1 LKRKP
6 KTVRPSTHAID
17 GRVLRKKVAGATPPS
32 RIAAVASRLPVLRR
46 FAPPPPPPKPKKKSR
61 VRQVLGVPGRV
72 IGRLRGKSEPPP
84 PPARS
89 IPFVSPVVRRMRQ
102 PLASTARMVQVAR
115 EARKPKTAW
124 SRMREAAALLIEG
137 DGVSTRMERV
147 AGLAIAASAPKS
159 TRGLRARLFGSPN
172 ENAGAGKPRAGARK
186 RNARRD

>member
-6 KTVRPSTHAID
+6 KAARKPVRAIE
-17 GRVLRKKVAGATPPS
+17 GRVLQRNVDGATPRS

-46 FAPPPPPPKPKKKSR
+46 FAPPPPPPKPQKKSR

-72 IGRLRGKSEPPP
+72 IGRLRGKPAPP

-89 IPFVSPVVRRMRQ
+89 IPFVSPVVRRVRQ

-115 EARKPKTAW
+115 EARKPKSAW
-124 SRMREAAALLIEG
+124 TRMREAATLLIEG
-137 DGVSTRMERV
+137 DGVSTRMERM
-147 AGLAIAASAPKS
+147 AGLAIAASAPKPS
-159 TRGLRARLFGSPN
+159 RGLRARLFGSPN
-172 ENAGAGKPRAGARK
+172 ENAGAGKPRTGAKK